1 LFTLVL
7 ALTLEASHRKEA
19 VMNRERLPQA
29 QFLAAGIA
37 APVIFTTT
45 FIVQAA
51 FRPGYSHVA
60 DPVSAL
66 AAGPNGWVQDAN
78 FFVTGALLLMFAVG
92 VHRSLPPT
100 RWSAPASAFLGISGL
115 GLALAGVFPARDA
128 TGAFAT
134 NPAHVTAASL
144 SFLGAGIGLAL
155 AGSALTGRR
164 SRALAAYTATSG
176 AVTALAFLVTGA
188 TAISSDGPLHSW
200 LGVMQRGTV
209 AVWFVCVVVLAVAL
223 RNAESRRPKAT
234 TGAHPRATLLRDA
247 PVTEHRPMIGRV
259 STALLEAG
267 DGPPIVLLHGQGGFA
282 GLWLSVIPEL
292 SVDQRVVAPDLPGL
306 GASTVD
312 GDPLQPDEINDW
324 LEELIEGRCPKPPTL
339 VGISLGGQIAA
350 RFAADHSDRIA
361 RLVLVDTPG
370 LTGKPRPAPAAL
382 LALIR
387 HNARPTPAST
397 IAMLR
402 QVTADLDIV
411 RGGLGPRWE
420 PFTGYLLELAHT
432 PHVRRTNQHLL
443 RRIGLKQIPPDD
455 LARITA
461 DTTLVWGRADRVT
474 PLGDARQAS
483 ATYGWPLH
491 EIDAGHLSVVERP
504 QGVLQALRATEAA
517 QR

>member
-1 LFTLVL
+1 
-7 ALTLEASHRKEA
+7 
-19 VMNRERLPQA
+19 MNRERLPQA

-78 FFVTGALLLMFAVG
+78 FLVTGALLVMFAVG

-100 RWSAPASAFLGISGL
+100 RWRAPASALLGISGL
-115 GLALAGVFPARDA
+115 GLALAGAFPARDA

-134 NPAHVTAASL
+134 NPAHGTAATL

-155 AGSALTGRR
+155 AGTALTGRR
-164 SRALAAYTATSG
+164 SHALAAYTATSG
-176 AVTALAFLVTGA
+176 AVTALAFIVTGL
-188 TAISSDGPLHSW
+188 TAISPDAPLHSW
-200 LGVMQRGTV
+200 LGLMQRGTV
-209 AVWFVCVVVLAVAL
+209 AVWFACIVVLAVAL
-223 RNAESRRPKAT
+223 RHPQSRRPKAAT
-234 TGAHPRATLLRDA
+234 RPQPRAELLRDA
-247 PVTEHRPMIGRV
+247 PVTEHRLMIGRV

-282 GLWLSVIPEL
+282 GLWLPVIPVL
-292 SVDQRVVAPDLPGL
+292 SAGHRVVAPDLPGL

-312 GDPLQPDEINDW
+312 GDPLRPDEIHDW
-324 LEELIEGRCPKPPTL
+324 LEELIERTCPTPPTL

-350 RFAADHSDRIA
+350 RFAAAHRDRIA

-370 LTGKPRPAPAAL
+370 LTGKPRPAPPTL

-402 QVTADLDIV
+402 QLTADLDSV
-411 RGGLGPRWE
+411 RDALGPRWE
-420 PFTGYLLELAHT
+420 PFAGYLLELART
-432 PHVRRTNQHLL
+432 PDVRRANQHLL
-443 RRIGLKQIPPDD
+443 RRIGLEQIPPDD
-455 LARITA
+455 LDRITA
-461 DTTLVWGRADRVT
+461 DTTLVWGRVDRVT
-474 PLGDARQAS
+474 PLSNARQAS
-483 ATYGWPLH
+483 ATHGWPLH
-491 EIDAGHLSVVERP
+491 EVDAGHLSVVERP
-504 QGVLQALRATEAA
+504 EDVLQALRATEGA